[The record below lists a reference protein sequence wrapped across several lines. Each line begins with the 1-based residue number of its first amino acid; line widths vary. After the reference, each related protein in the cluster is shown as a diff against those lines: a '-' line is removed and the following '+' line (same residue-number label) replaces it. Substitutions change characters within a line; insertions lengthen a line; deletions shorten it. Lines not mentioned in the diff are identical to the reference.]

1 MEEKYIELLTE
12 TSERAKSNTHQI
24 EEIKNDI
31 RDIKEEYKIINRLA
45 TSIELLV
52 RDMTHVKS
60 DIVEI
65 KDVQSVTQASLSE
78 MRSDMKTELSE
89 VRNEDIVKKA
99 KTYENIKSIVIGLI
113 VSGIAGFILGT
124 IAPAIFGK

>member
-1 MEEKYIELLTE
+1 MEEKYIELITE

-24 EEIKNDI
+24 EEVKNDI

>member
-24 EEIKNDI
+24 EEVKNDI

-124 IAPAIFGK
+124 VAPAIFGK

>member
-1 MEEKYIELLTE
+1 MEEKYIELITE

-24 EEIKNDI
+24 EEVKNDI

-52 RDMTHVKS
+52 QDMTHVKS

-124 IAPAIFGK
+124 VAPAIFGK

>member
-1 MEEKYIELLTE
+1 MEEKYIELITE

-24 EEIKNDI
+24 EEVKNDI

-124 IAPAIFGK
+124 VAPAIFGK

>member
-1 MEEKYIELLTE
+1 MEEKYIELITE

-24 EEIKNDI
+24 EEVKNDI

-113 VSGIAGFILGT
+113 VSGITGFILGT

>member
-1 MEEKYIELLTE
+1 MEEKYIELITE

-52 RDMTHVKS
+52 QDMTHVKS

-124 IAPAIFGK
+124 VAPAIFGK

>member
-1 MEEKYIELLTE
+1 MEEKYIELITE

-24 EEIKNDI
+24 EEVKNDI

-89 VRNEDIVKKA
+89 VRNEDIIKKA

-124 IAPAIFGK
+124 VAPAIFGK

>member
-65 KDVQSVTQASLSE
+65 KDVQSVTQAALSE

-124 IAPAIFGK
+124 VAPAIFGK